1 MHMPWGRLRGG
12 RVRGCGPQPGQ
23 PTGEPSTA
31 AGRVRRRGVGLG
43 RRGFPGG
50 VGRLA
55 WATAVVLAMAAGQE
69 FRIAELATF
78 TGTLPCADCRGVRQ
92 VVSLRPDGF
101 FYRQRS
107 YLKTASSGQR
117 VMDFGDWTALG
128 KRLVVH
134 SSLGE
139 TESFEILP
147 DGALQLLDESGRPV
161 RPPAQ
166 TSAASQ
172 PDYRLARE
180 PQAYVPLGTYRLR
193 GIYTQVRGRGY
204 FQPCGSTVQFAV
216 ETTGRSKLLERLAQ
230 ATAGGRAA
238 LLTASGA
245 LEAPTVAGGA
255 VGAGKEILRI
265 ANIMAA
271 EPGGACA
278 PTAAPATPRSGL
290 GGAALIAV
298 SLRDGAQK
306 SQSELTA
313 PLIDTPWVLTELAN
327 EPVAAGAGQREAT
340 IRFMTEGRVAGFSG
354 CNRFSGSYT
363 LEGRLLRFGTLAVT
377 QMACAD
383 GPGIEAEYMKALE
396 ATRQF
401 QIHRG
406 TLDLLDAVGRNAAR
420 FRATLAR

>member
-1 MHMPWGRLRGG
+1 MHGQWGRTRGG
-12 RVRGCGPQPGQ
+12 SSKLV
-23 PTGEPSTA
+23 
-31 AGRVRRRGVGLG
+31 
-43 RRGFPGG
+43 
-50 VGRLA
+50 
-55 WATAVVLAMAAGQE
+55 WAAVVLLTTAAGQE
-69 FRIAELATF
+69 FRIAELTTF

-161 RPPAQ
+161 RPPTQ
-166 TSAASQ
+166 AAAESQ
-172 PDYRLARE
+172 PDYRLVRE

-193 GIYTQVRGRGY
+193 GIYTQSRGRGR

-230 ATAGGRAA
+230 ATVGGRAA

-245 LEAPTVAGGA
+245 LEAPAVAGGT
-255 VGAGKEILRI
+255 VGSGKEILRI
-265 ANIMAA
+265 ANVMAA
-271 EPGGACA
+271 EPGGVCSAA
-278 PTAAPATPRSGL
+278 AAPATPRSAL
-290 GGAALIAV
+290 GGAALMAV
-298 SLRDGAQK
+298 SWRGGAQK

-327 EPVAAGAGQREAT
+327 EPVAAGPGQREAT
-340 IRFMTEGRVAGFSG
+340 IRFMTESRVAGFGG
-354 CNRFSGSYT
+354 CNRFSGTYT
-363 LEGRLLRFGTLAVT
+363 LEGRLLRIGTLAVT

-383 GPGIEAEYMKALE
+383 GPGVEAEYLKALE

-406 TLDLLDAVGRNAAR
+406 TLDLLDSVGRNAAR
-420 FRATLAR
+420 FKATLAR

>member
-1 MHMPWGRLRGG
+1 MG
-12 RVRGCGPQPGQ
+12 
-23 PTGEPSTA
+23 
-31 AGRVRRRGVGLG
+31 AGRT
-43 RRGFPGG
+43 
-50 VGRLA
+50 RLA
-55 WATAVVLAMAAGQE
+55 LATVVLLATAAGQE
-69 FRIAELATF
+69 FKLTELTTF
-78 TGTLPCADCRGVRQ
+78 SGTLPCADCQGVRQ

-117 VMDFGDWTALG
+117 VMDFGDWTAVG
-128 KRLVVH
+128 ERLVVH

-166 TSAASQ
+166 TPAASQ
-172 PDYRLARE
+172 PDARLARE

-193 GIYTQVRGRGY
+193 GIYTQTRGRGR
-204 FQPCGSTVQFAV
+204 FQPCGSKVQFAV
-216 ETTGRSKLLERLAQ
+216 ETTGRPKLLESLAQ

-238 LLTASGA
+238 LLTASGV
-245 LEAPTVAGGA
+245 LEAPAVAGGSA
-255 VGAGKEILRI
+255 GAGKEVLRI
-265 ANIMAA
+265 ANVVSAQ
-271 EPGGACA
+271 PGGACVPAAGPA
-278 PTAAPATPRSGL
+278 PPRSGL
-290 GGAALIAV
+290 LDAADGAALIAV
-298 SLRDGAQK
+298 SLRGGVQK
-306 SQSELTA
+306 SQSESTA

-327 EPVAAGAGQREAT
+327 QPVPAGPGQREAT

-354 CNRFSGSYT
+354 CNRFSGTYT

-383 GPGIEAEYMKALE
+383 GPGVEAEYMKALE

-420 FRATLAR
+420 FKASLAR

>member
-1 MHMPWGRLRGG
+1 MLRRAGSGFGRPGFQGGWGK
-12 RVRGCGPQPGQ
+12 
-23 PTGEPSTA
+23 
-31 AGRVRRRGVGLG
+31 
-43 RRGFPGG
+43 
-50 VGRLA
+50 LA
-55 WATAVVLAMAAGQE
+55 WAAVVLLATAVAQE
-69 FRIAELATF
+69 FKIAELTTF

-117 VMDFGDWTALG
+117 VMDFGDWTVVGA
-128 KRLVVH
+128 RLVVH

-147 DGALQLLDESGRPV
+147 DGALQLLDESGRRV

-166 TSAASQ
+166 TAAASQ
-172 PDYRLARE
+172 PDYRLVRE
-180 PQAYVPLGTYRLR
+180 PRAYVPLGTYRLR
-193 GIYTQVRGRGY
+193 GIYTQTRGRGR

-216 ETTGRSKLLERLAQ
+216 ETTGRSKLLERLTA

-238 LLTASGA
+238 LLTASGV
-245 LEAPTVAGGA
+245 LEAPAVAGGA

-265 ANIMAA
+265 ASVMAA
-271 EPGGACA
+271 EPGGACGPA
-278 PTAAPATPRSGL
+278 AVGPAAPRSAL
-290 GGAALIAV
+290 DAAGGAALIAV
-298 SLRDGAQK
+298 SLRGGVQK
-306 SQSELTA
+306 SQTESSA
-313 PLIDTPWVLTELAN
+313 PLIDTPWVLIELAN
-327 EPVAAGAGQREAT
+327 EPVAAGAGEREAT

-354 CNRFSGSYT
+354 CNRFNGSYT
-363 LEGRLLRFGTLAVT
+363 LEGRLLRLGSLAVT

-383 GPGIEAEYMKALE
+383 GAGVEAEYMKALE